1 MEPSFKNAREGF
13 VRERQTMNA
22 AGKLSED
29 EETAEAKK
37 PFLATYLDGPRTRLL
52 LGFAAFS
59 AWVNLLIGF
68 EGFLRDTVVYG
79 GGVVRDPLFVVALL
93 LGGALLVVAALRHGR
108 SRPPADKEPA
118 PSGRRGIVACG
129 VVGALAGIAGVVLSA
144 TAQAATS
151 VVAVAAIA
159 LGAAAAVFVARY
171 TLAWGLL
178 IASFGLREM
187 IVALCAALCLQ
198 WVPFIAVMF
207 LGVIGKAVLAGG
219 LPLLSLWGLRGFASA
234 SVAEADNR
242 DGLRSAEEEEPRWV
256 VGRMAAALFCF
267 AFVVQFV
274 WTCNVVM
281 TSEPLDQGLF
291 WLVYLCV
298 FAATA
303 LIMVVILHL
312 MDRWGAYRMELFYR
326 AAFAVGVVGSA
337 ALPLAYNH
345 LFFSYAVIYVAYA
358 LMSAAMWLLVWSVV
372 FMRHVA
378 PRRVVGLVFGLQ
390 YIALP
395 CGFGAAKFMQQLAA
409 VSASSDLLPYVG
421 FSAIALLVVA
431 FVFVLPERTLLLLSP
446 RLLRLSHESLD
457 ERCREV
463 AVTYGLTEREAEIF
477 TLLARGR
484 DVGYIEKELF
494 ISRNTVNTHRKN
506 LYRKLGIHTQ
516 QELLSLIEASLN

>member
-1 MEPSFKNAREGF
+1 MVWNFPNILTISRIVLTFIFVILASNAGVMFAEEPTFTEMTLRWIAYVCAIIAGLTDFADGYLARKWNQQSDFGALF
-13 VRERQTMNA
+13 
-22 AGKLSED
+22 
-29 EETAEAKK
+29 
-37 PFLATYLDGPRTRLL
+37 
-52 LGFAAFS
+52 
-59 AWVNLLIGF
+59 
-68 EGFLRDTVVYG
+68 
-79 GGVVRDPLFVVALL
+79 DPLADKIFAT
-93 LGGALLVVAALRHGR
+93 ATMILLVEFDLMPAWMAVVILSREFLVTGLRSMALKRGRVIAADRWG
-108 SRPPADKEPA
+108 K
-118 PSGRRGIVACG
+118 VKT
-129 VVGALAGIAGVVLSA
+129 AL
-144 TAQAATS
+144 QM
-151 VVAVAAIA
+151 
-159 LGAAAAVFVARY
+159 AAVFIARY
-171 TLAWGLL
+171 TLAWGVL
-178 IASFGLREM
+178 IASFDLREM
-187 IVALCAALCLQ
+187 MVALCTALCLQ
-198 WVPFIAVMF
+198 WVPFIAVQF
-207 LGVIGKAVLAGG
+207 LGAVGKAVLAGG
-219 LPLLSLWGLRGFASA
+219 LPLLSLWGLRGFTSTPSESA
-234 SVAEADNR
+234 SSREGSSAGEAEGDSRWIVA
-242 DGLRSAEEEEPRWV
+242 
-256 VGRMAAALFCF
+256 RMAAALFCF

-298 FAATA
+298 ACAV
-303 LIMVVILHL
+303 IMIAILCL

-326 AAFAVGVVGSA
+326 AAFAFGVVGSA

-372 FMRHVA
+372 FMRHVP

-395 CGFGAAKFMQQLAA
+395 CGFGAAKLMQQLAA
-409 VSASSDLLPYVG
+409 ASASSDLLPYVG

-463 AVTYGLTEREAEIF
+463 AVTHGLTERETEIF
-477 TLLARGR
+477 ALLARGR